1 MLIFTFPLQNS
12 SLFSK
17 LDKYATRISMFAIR
31 RTITI
36 TSVIGSLILPS
47 IVVGDQTNLEVIQL
61 KHRTTDE
68 IIPLIHPLLDRQGA
82 LSGMRGRLII
92 RTTPDNLQEIKQLLN
107 EIDTAPRRLII
118 TVKQDVGR
126 AAARQLLRLSGN
138 VSKKEKRVKTHGRT
152 SNRGLIIDHGYGD
165 DNLTVQVLNYQEL
178 ESDKNT
184 QRLQVLDGSHAFIY
198 IGKSL
203 PIPLHNIIHTPQ
215 GTRVIES
222 VQFRDATTGFT
233 VVPRVNGKRVTL
245 EINSQRNT
253 PNRQLPGSINI
264 QHIITS
270 VSGRLGE
277 WIDLGDLAQ
286 NKSDQAS
293 TPNSPH
299 SDMIINE
306 QRTVLIKVEEAH

>member
-1 MLIFTFPLQNS
+1 MFT
-12 SLFSK
+12 
-17 LDKYATRISMFAIR
+17 IR
-31 RTITI
+31 RTIAI

-47 IVVGDQTNLEVIQL
+47 IVVADPTILEVIQL

-92 RTTPDNLQEIKQLLN
+92 RTTPDNLQEIKRLLN

-118 TVKQDVGR
+118 TVKQDVDR
-126 AAARQLLRLSGN
+126 ATARHLLKLSGN
-138 VSKKEKRVKTHGRT
+138 FSKKEKRVKTHGRT
-152 SNRGLIIDHGYGD
+152 SNRGLIIDDGYGD
-165 DNLTVQVLNYQEL
+165 DNLKVQVFNRQEL

-184 QRLQVLDGSHAFIY
+184 QRLQVLDGGQAFIH

-203 PIPLHNIIHTPQ
+203 PIPLRNIIHTPQ

-222 VQFRDATTGFT
+222 VQFRDVTTGFT
-233 VVPRVNGKRVTL
+233 VVPRVYGKRVTL
-245 EINSQRNT
+245 EVSPQRNT
-253 PNRQLPGSINI
+253 PNLKFPGSINT

-277 WIDLGDLAQ
+277 WIDLSSLER
-286 NKSDQAS
+286 NKSGQTS
-293 TPNSPH
+293 TSYSPH
-299 SDMIINE
+299 RDMIINE
-306 QRTVLIKVEEAH
+306 QRTVLIKVEEVH

>member
-1 MLIFTFPLQNS
+1 MFT
-12 SLFSK
+12 
-17 LDKYATRISMFAIR
+17 IR
-31 RTITI
+31 RTIAI
-36 TSVIGSLILPS
+36 ASVIGLLILPS
-47 IVVGDQTNLEVIQL
+47 IVAGDQTIIEVIPL

-68 IIPLIHPLLDRQGA
+68 IIPLIHPFLDKQGA

-222 VQFRDATTGFT
+222 VQYRDATTGFT

-277 WIDLGDLAQ
+277 WIDLGDLVQ

-293 TPNSPH
+293 TSNSPH
-299 SDMIINE
+299 SDLIINE